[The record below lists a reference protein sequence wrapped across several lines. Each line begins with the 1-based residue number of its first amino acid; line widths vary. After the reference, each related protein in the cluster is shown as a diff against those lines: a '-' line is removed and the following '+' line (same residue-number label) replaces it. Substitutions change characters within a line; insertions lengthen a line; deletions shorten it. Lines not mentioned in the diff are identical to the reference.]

1 MSLFRSI
8 RQAVQQSPESLGI
21 ASLVLVPVFFA
32 MSFVILAAFAVGL
45 SRSCI
50 VLAVSIAFV
59 ACMLLVTCILFT
71 QSSRYKTARDR
82 CAMSMPLHEFG
93 QTKAYRRDVDDN
105 NASRDDLRMQCNLCR
120 SEGGPLCLGGPTSRT
135 NCEDRNEKSA

>member
-8 RQAVQQSPESLGI
+8 RQAVRQSPESLGI

-32 MSFVILAAFAVGL
+32 MSFIILAAFAVGL

-71 QSSRYKTARDR
+71 QSNRYKTARDR
-82 CAMSMPLHEFG
+82 CAMSVPLYEFG
-93 QTKAYRRDVDDN
+93 QTKANRGDVDDN
-105 NASRDDLRMQCNLCR
+105 NASRDDMRMQCNLCR
-120 SEGGPLCLGGPTSRT
+120 SEGGSLRLRDSTSRT
-135 NCEDRNEKSA
+135 YCEDRNEKSS